1 MAEMTDSGG
10 RNWRVTDTLGM
21 PWLELPEALR
31 SDLLTWRHLRGIAET
46 IKWKRDHPQR
56 GEDN

>member
-1 MAEMTDSGG
+1 MTDAGG
-10 RNWRVTDTLGM
+10 RNWRVTDTLGA
-21 PWLELPEALR
+21 PWIELPETLR